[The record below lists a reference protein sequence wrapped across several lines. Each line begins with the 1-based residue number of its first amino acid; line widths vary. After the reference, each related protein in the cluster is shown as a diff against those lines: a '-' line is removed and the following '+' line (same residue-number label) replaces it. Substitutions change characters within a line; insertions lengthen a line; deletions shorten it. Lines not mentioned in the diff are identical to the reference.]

1 MFLRS
6 MAATHVGMYDMIGP
20 SVYDMIGPSVPHHV
34 NVKHAIQRHRD
45 GERELVAFSPILKG
59 VKA

>member
-6 MAATHVGMYDMIGP
+6 MAATHVGM
-20 SVYDMIGPSVPHHV
+20 YDMIGPSVPHHV